1 MKNFYLCHE
10 LIINLLYLSKMKKV
24 ILSVIAIAALTV
36 VSCKK
41 EAENTDATADT
52 TAVAPEAPADTT
64 AAPADTTATA
74 ADTTAAAAP
83 AEAAKK

>member
-41 EAENTDATADT
+41 EAENTEAAADT

-64 AAPADTTATA
+64 AAPA
-74 ADTTAAAAP
+74 ADTTAAAADTTAAP

>member
-1 MKNFYLCHE
+1 LKNFYLCHE

-64 AAPADTTATA
+64 AAAPADTTAA
-74 ADTTAAAAP
+74 VADTTAAAP